1 MRFSLKMFLIEVNTF
16 SVWWNKVHIS
26 TILSNNLS
34 LFLYLA
40 KYLIIIFRFKNIL
53 DFLKI
58 CIFSFSGKNEMNKC
72 HELFTY

>member
-16 SVWWNKVHIS
+16 PVWWNKVHIC
-26 TILSNNLS
+26 TILSNSLS

-58 CIFSFSGKNEMNKC
+58 YNFSFSGKNEMNKC
-72 HELFTY
+72 RELFTY